1 MANKNKKTAAPAAN
15 KNNNVETPVVEV
27 VDIKNLSDQFN
38 KRSDTGLDANHQVDL
53 LNGLKTYF
61 HDDPNAKEKFGE
73 DTVSKMDSITAIGFA
88 TVMVNEI
95 LSAKTPFA
103 IKMRTA
109 QLNAITEIAPMLGI
123 QIDAKLLPAPEADNT
138 TVVPSTAIKVSK
150 KTEKKAKE
158 EKKIVDEKP
167 VTDPT
172 KIETAD
178 QLKKALIYILSDTSA
193 ATRPYDRMV
202 RTTEFLRSYQTIG
215 ANKLTDATEKK
226 AKLEEIKAKSVSDLL
241 ESVRNIVGECPF
253 SSVGLA
259 HFVYK
264 TAVESGNPI
273 YPFIILYRSSINKK
287 TGEGLKDDTIA
298 AIVKVLVNWNVDEKI
313 AEYTADI
320 ERKKKTVKEAK
331 ALATAIQPVQ
341 DNLDYCKKI
350 KESICNPTFDVVN
363 NLIDDFN
370 SDDIKKS
377 KPATTIVRNIIE
389 LWQPNVEFDTLANN
403 EKKDEILDNVKK
415 RAGVIVNAFLD
426 PLEQNI
432 AYKEEPV
439 TEEKEEDS
447 KN

>member
-1 MANKNKKTAAPAAN
+1 MAKNNKKTAAPAAN
-15 KNNNVETPVVEV
+15 NKNIETPAVEV
-27 VDIKNLSDQFN
+27 VNVKDLKNTVSQ
-38 KRSDTGLDANHQVDL
+38 KTDTGLDANHQVDL
-53 LNGLKTYF
+53 LTGLKAYF

-73 DTVSKMDSITAIGFA
+73 ETVNKMDSITAIGFA
-88 TVMVNEI
+88 TVMVNEVI
-95 LSAKTPFA
+95 SAKTPFA

-109 QLNAITEIAPMLGI
+109 QLNAITEVAPMLGI
-123 QIDAKLLPAPEADNT
+123 QIDTKLLPAPDKTGT
-138 TVVPSTAIKVSK
+138 TVVPSNAIKISK
-150 KTEKKAKE
+150 KTEKKAKA

-167 VTDPT
+167 ITDPT

-178 QLKKALIYILSDTSA
+178 QLKKALIFILSDTSA
-193 ATRPYDRMV
+193 ASRPYDRMV
-202 RTTEFLRSYQTIG
+202 RATEFLRSYQTIG

-226 AKLEEIKAKSVSDLL
+226 AKLEEIKAKPISDLL

-264 TAVESGNPI
+264 TAVESGNPV

-320 ERKKKTVKEAK
+320 ERKKKTISDPKGLET
-331 ALATAIQPVQ
+331 ALQPVQ
-341 DNLDYCKKI
+341 DNLNYCKKI
-350 KESICNPTFDVVN
+350 KESICNPMFDVVD

-370 SDDIKKS
+370 SEDIKKS
-377 KPATTIVRNIIE
+377 KPASTIVRNIIE
-389 LWQPNVEFDTLANN
+389 LWQPDVEFDTLAGN
-403 EKKDEILDNVKK
+403 EKKDEILNNVKK
-415 RAGVIVNAFLD
+415 RAGIIINAFLD

-439 TEEKEEDS
+439 TEKKEENS